1 MKIANWVE
9 KNPIRVRMKG
19 EELKWSMRTKLCF
32 LFQSVKGHGSNY
44 VGQRLYHRHS
54 PAQAQTICL
63 FVDLNLNIQN
73 RVNLSQEIYSIQILL
88 TTKFNQGKS
97 FLCS

>member
-63 FVDLNLNIQN
+63 FVCWLKPEHSKSSESFSRDLFYTNIIDY
-73 RVNLSQEIYSIQILL
+73 EI
-88 TTKFNQGKS
+88 
-97 FLCS
+97 